1 MFPPI
6 GPRSELIAFASFKSQ
21 SYFTEKNE
29 QVHGNSETSSD
40 FQRQITMYADIFAA
54 HTVKLPAL
62 LHDMPQGNSSQ

>member
-6 GPRSELIAFASFKSQ
+6 GPQSELIAFASFKSQ

-40 FQRQITMYADIFAA
+40 FRRKITMYADIFAA
-54 HTVKLPAL
+54 
-62 LHDMPQGNSSQ
+62 QSNF